1 MRMAS
6 LLAALLAAG
15 VLASAAGADPSN
27 KNSVAVTLS
36 CPGRV
41 LTGVTIFQNNAVV
54 FQVEGETFVAISQ
67 VISFVDPDTGELV
80 VVRTNPGIG
89 NNHELVTCTYTYPG
103 FPVLVTG
110 RFQITE
116 HG

>member
-1 MRMAS
+1 MKTAS

-15 VLASAAGADPSN
+15 VLSGSAGADPSN
-27 KNSVAVTLS
+27 TNSVEVTLN
-36 CPGRV
+36 CPGRA
-41 LTGVTIFQNNAVV
+41 LTGVTIFRNNAVV

-67 VISFVDPDTGELV
+67 AISFVDSETGELV
-80 VVRTNPGIG
+80 VVRSNPGIG
-89 NNHELVTCTYTYPG
+89 NSHELATCTYMYPG

-110 RFQITE
+110 EFLITG